1 MPYPRC
7 TKVKGSITYL
17 KYIKVHRK
25 TPTEFLYLDT
35 GAIPLRWIIAQR
47 RIVYLKHIMERH
59 ENELLKKVFLAQKE
73 NQTKG
78 DFVDLVGKDLLGFNM
93 SYEDVTSSAMSK
105 LQLKKKLKKIAQSV
119 AFKYLQEKLSTH
131 TKVRN
136 ITYLKLEL
144 QDYLKTSTLSNE
156 EIYTLAAF
164 RSQCVR
170 GIRNN
175 FKKMYGNQINCPL
188 NCNTITPSID
198 TQEHLTTCK
207 KVNIGIAPLVSIRDI
222 YAELEKQEAA
232 TIILTKL
239 LRKRK
244 ILLEKIEQ
252 S

>member
-1 MPYPRC
+1 
-7 TKVKGSITYL
+7 
-17 KYIKVHRK
+17 
-25 TPTEFLYLDT
+25 
-35 GAIPLRWIIAQR
+35 
-47 RIVYLKHIMERH
+47 
-59 ENELLKKVFLAQKE
+59 
-73 NQTKG
+73 
-78 DFVDLVGKDLLGFNM
+78 M
-93 SYEDVTSSAMSK
+93 SYEEVTSSAMSK

-144 QDYLKTSTLSNE
+144 QDYLKTSNLSNE

-244 ILLEKIEQ
+244 ILLEKVEQ